1 MISEWKKKVSRFPPP
16 PRRPRPEKR
25 RKTQPERKKRLPL
38 SFPLYSPGVVRVPA
52 RVRLVLDR
60 RLVEVVAAD
69 GARVGA
75 DRPRPHRDGVPLFDL
90 KALGASGQRCRGRGG
105 GLGFALGVGG
115 GGGGSRGA
123 LDVHGVG
130 HGWRWKFLRFPGG
143 VESGERERESEREE
157 MVAVSFPVF
166 SSPRRAEC
174 GASFPFLRI
183 LSFFLKRRGVR
194 ARLVRLFSA
203 ASERRE
209 SRAAR
214 K

>member
-115 GGGGSRGA
+115 GGGGARGA

-143 VESGERERESEREE
+143 VESGERERERARGDGGGE
-157 MVAVSFPVF
+157 F
-166 SSPRRAEC
+166 SS
-174 GASFPFLRI
+174 L
-183 LSFFLKRRGVR
+183 FF
-194 ARLVRLFSA
+194 
-203 ASERRE
+203 SEE
-209 SRAAR
+209 S
-214 K
+214 